1 MKAKD
6 DLKNV
11 ADIVP
16 EGISIKF
23 TEKEIYD
30 GEGNVV
36 GVKPALT
43 FIIMAHVVDA
53 DGNRIARYE
62 IPSYSEIIELDEL
75 KEKHSKMF
83 AAIEQIKEYL
93 LAKIKAREG
102 L

>member
-1 MKAKD
+1 MRAKD

-16 EGISIKF
+16 EGLSIRY
-23 TEKEIYD
+23 TEIEIYD

-36 GVKPALT
+36 GIKPALT

-53 DGNRIARYE
+53 DGNRISRYE
-62 IPSYSEIIELDEL
+62 IPSYSETYTLDEL
-75 KEKHSKMF
+75 KSKYPKIL
-83 AAIEQIKEYL
+83 AAVEQIKEHL
-93 LAKIKAREG
+93 LAKIKRREG